1 MHISAKSVGK
11 AIKALIK
18 AVDSNANTLFSTLC
32 PPNSLTDANATV
44 HIEVKIESAEKKN
57 R

>member
-44 HIEVKIESAEKKN
+44 HIEVKIDRAEKKY